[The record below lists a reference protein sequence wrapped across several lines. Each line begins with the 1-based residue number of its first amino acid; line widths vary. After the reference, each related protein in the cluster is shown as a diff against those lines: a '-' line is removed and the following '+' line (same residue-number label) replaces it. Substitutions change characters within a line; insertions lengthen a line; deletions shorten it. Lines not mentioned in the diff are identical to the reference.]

1 MYTPVDNSNE
11 LNLVSDVV
19 TLDIKKIPGTIGY
32 YASRCGKIF
41 GTDKQDILYELNSY
55 LNNNGYLSITLR
67 ATKVTDKDLIN
78 HRAMVH
84 RLIAIT
90 FVEGYKKGLVVDHI
104 DRNRTNN
111 HANNLRWVTVSANNS
126 RSVRTYKKPMVSLV
140 FKCYCRNINT
150 GEIKEFNSRREA
162 GYFLGLRTGRA
173 IPPDSIIFKT
183 QRGQLFKNE
192 WEVSLFKDQWDYIDI
207 DKPKKPGFCIIT
219 IRDQKGNLVDKMFN
233 KQELYYKYKLWNP
246 HLETGGNLVEKYITK
261 FNLLYPDLTIE
272 YDDTPKPSYKD
283 ILEKVSVEKHET
295 PLKKEPKIL
304 VQRARRN
311 KAVNTIDIEA
321 NKEPK
326 RRGRPPIIR
335 EPEEPKEPK
344 RRGRPPIV
352 RVIDPS
358 VIIEPKRRGRPPIV
372 KEPKVPKRRG
382 RPPIARERIK
392 AYKNLINKEVIQ
404 MEDIET
410 GETKQYRSF
419 REASRKIGICR
430 KQLQSI
436 IDTNKIYKKKYTFK
450 KCASPK

>member
-41 GTDKQDILYELNSY
+41 GTDKQDILYELKTY
-55 LNNNGYLSITLR
+55 PNNNGYLSITLR
-67 ATKVTDKDLIN
+67 TKRVIDKDLIN

-90 FVEGYKKGLVVDHI
+90 FVEGYEKGLVVDHI
-104 DRNRTNN
+104 DRNRKNN
-111 HANNLRWVTVSANNS
+111 HASNLRWVTTSVNNA
-126 RSVRTYKKPMVSLV
+126 RSTRTYKRSMVKSV
-140 FKCYCRNINT
+140 FKCYCRNIYT
-150 GEIKEFNSRREA
+150 GEIKEFDSRARVNL
-162 GYFLGLRTGRA
+162 FLKIDPNMRM
-173 IPPDSIIFKT
+173 IPDFMLFKI
-183 QRGQLFKNE
+183 QRGRLFNNE
-192 WEVSLFKDQWDYIDI
+192 WEVSLFKDQWDYIDVT
-207 DKPKKPGFCIIT
+207 KPKKPGFCIIT
-219 IRDQKGNLVDKMFN
+219 IRDQKGNLIDKMFN

-246 HLETGGNLVEKYITK
+246 HLEAGNNLIEKYITK

-283 ILEKVSVEKHET
+283 VLEKVSIEK
-295 PLKKEPKIL
+295 PKIL
-304 VQRARRN
+304 VQRARKN
-311 KAVNTIDIEA
+311 KAIKTIDIKEV
-321 NKEPK
+321 KEPK
-326 RRGRPPIIR
+326 RRGRPPIVKEVI
-335 EPEEPKEPK
+335 EIKEPK

-352 RVIDPS
+352 RVIDPN

-382 RPPIARERIK
+382 RPPIVRERIK
-392 AYKNLINKEVIQ
+392 TYKNLIDREVIQ

-436 IDTNKIYKKKYTFK
+436 INTDKIYKKKYTFK

>member
-11 LNLVSDVV
+11 LNLVSDVI

-41 GTDKQDILYELNSY
+41 GTDKQDILYELKTYS
-55 LNNNGYLSITLR
+55 NNRGYLCITLR
-67 ATKVTDKDLIN
+67 TKRVIDKDLIN

-90 FVEGYKKGLVVDHI
+90 FVEGYEKGLVVDHI

-111 HANNLRWVTVSANNS
+111 HVDNLRWVTASTNNS
-126 RSVRTYKKPMVSLV
+126 RAIRTPYKKQMVGLA
-140 FKCYCRNINT
+140 FKCYCRNIHT
-150 GEIKEFNSRREA
+150 GEIKEFDSRREA
-162 GYFLGLRTGRA
+162 GYFLGIRSSGT
-173 IPPDSIIFKT
+173 ITPDWLIFKT

-192 WEVSLFKDQWDYIDI
+192 WEVSLFKDQWDYIDVTE
-207 DKPKKPGFCIIT
+207 PKKPGFCIIT

-246 HLETGGNLVEKYITK
+246 HLEAGNNLIEKYITK

-272 YDDTPKPSYKD
+272 YDGTPKPSYKD

-335 EPEEPKEPK
+335 EPEEP
-344 RRGRPPIV
+344 R
-352 RVIDPS
+352 
-358 VIIEPKRRGRPPIV
+358 EPKRRGRPPIV

-382 RPPIARERIK
+382 RPPIVRERIK
-392 AYKNLINKEVIQ
+392 TYKNLINREVIQ

-436 IDTNKIYKKKYTFK
+436 INTGKIYKKKYTFS
-450 KCASPK
+450 KCESPK

>member
-1 MYTPVDNSNE
+1 MYIPVDNSNE

-41 GTDKQDILYELNSY
+41 GTDKQDIIYELKTY
-55 LNNNGYLSITLR
+55 PNNNGYLCITLR
-67 ATKVTDKDLIN
+67 TKRVIDKDLIN

-90 FVEGYKKGLVVDHI
+90 FVEGYEKGLVVDHI
-104 DRNRTNN
+104 DRNRKNN
-111 HANNLRWVTVSANNS
+111 HASNLRWVTSSVNNA
-126 RSVRTYKKPMVSLV
+126 RSTRTYKRSMVKTV
-140 FKCYCRNINT
+140 FKCYCRNIYT
-150 GEIKEFNSRREA
+150 GEIKEFDSRARVNL
-162 GYFLGLRTGRA
+162 FLKIDPDRRM
-173 IPPDSIIFKT
+173 IPDFVLFRT
-183 QRGQLFKNE
+183 QRGQLFNNE
-192 WEVSLFKDQWDYIDI
+192 WEVSLFKDQWDYIDVTV
-207 DKPKKPGFCIIT
+207 PKKPGFCIIT
-219 IRDQKGNLVDKMFN
+219 IRDQKGNLIDKMFN

-246 HLETGGNLVEKYITK
+246 HLEAGNNLIEKYITK

-311 KAVNTIDIEA
+311 KAVNTIYIEA

-326 RRGRPPIIR
+326 RRGRPPIVKVIKEVKVPKRRGRPPIVREIEEVKEPKRRGRPPIIR
-335 EPEEPKEPK
+335 EPKEPK

-352 RVIDPS
+352 
-358 VIIEPKRRGRPPIV
+358 
-372 KEPKVPKRRG
+372 
-382 RPPIARERIK
+382 RERIK

-419 REASRKIGICR
+419 REASREIGICR

-436 IDTNKIYKKKYTFK
+436 IDTGKIYKKKYVFS
-450 KCASPK
+450 KCGSPK